1 MIGLLATS
9 ARSPAAAPEPGREA
23 LSYLDD
29 AGVHHHD
36 DGWVALSAPQPGD
49 EPPAGGRFTVRLT
62 RSVRDRTSDLGTERL
77 ASLLGDGSTLDG
89 AALAAILPPFA
100 AAHRAGAGAPVVVA
114 ADWLGLRQ
122 LYWWQGADA
131 AAVSTSALALVALT
145 GAVLD
150 PAALGA
156 QSLLGWQVGHATP
169 FAGVSKLAPGSVA
182 VLHQGRVR
190 VRQYAE
196 PALPPEPA
204 PVDTVVAEMAGI
216 LRELHESCLADHP
229 DTVLQLSGGQ
239 DSRLQLCAVP
249 PSLRAGMRAF
259 TLDVHGGAESRVA
272 TRLAEMCGLA
282 HEVVWLDE
290 RPVPEPATAYRAARD
305 AAVALDAMSSP
316 VAEAPL
322 ALVEAGL
329 AQGYRLVGTGGET
342 ARGFYYPGQP
352 RGERSPRAVERLA
365 DWRLFTN
372 EAVDTAAL
380 EPEFAAGARED
391 ALRTLRTCFE
401 GYHADWLRAT
411 DEFYL
416 WQRVQRWAGAH
427 DTVSAVRRYS
437 IASLLDRRLMQ
448 LALSPPPAD
457 KRGSRLTGQLL
468 QRLDP
473 DLARIPLDSGLVPA
487 RLAAGGGSVA
497 AARVTATKVTRK
509 VWQRVSRTRRSQLG
523 AAELGELVLAH
534 WRSAPELLDPLRRTG
549 VVRAGW
555 LDGLQAGRH
564 GAAPATV
571 AFLVNLLTAV
581 EAAGGAARRQSVR
594 PGR

>member
-1 MIGLLATS
+1 MIGLLAIS
-9 ARSPAAAPEPGREA
+9 ARSAAALPEPDQAA
-23 LSYLDD
+23 LSYLDG

-36 DGWVALSAPQPGD
+36 DGWVALGPPRPGD
-49 EPPAGGRFTVRLT
+49 EPPAAGRFTVRLA
-62 RSVRDRTSDLGTERL
+62 RSVRDRTSDLDAKRL
-77 ASLLGDGSTLDG
+77 ASLLGDGGTLDG
-89 AALAAILPPFA
+89 PALAAILPPFA

-122 LYWWQGADA
+122 LYWWQGAGV
-131 AAVSTSALALVALT
+131 AAVSTSALALAAFAGAALD
-145 GAVLD
+145 L
-150 PAALGA
+150 AALGA
-156 QSLLGWQVGHATP
+156 QSLLGWQLGHATP
-169 FAGVSKLAPGSVA
+169 FTGVTKLAPGSVA
-182 VLHQGRVR
+182 VLHQGRVE
-190 VRQYAE
+190 VRRYAE

-204 PVDTVVAEMAGI
+204 PVDTVVSEMAGI
-216 LRELHESCLADHP
+216 LRELHESLLADHP

-249 PSLRAGMRAF
+249 PPLRAGMRAF

-272 TRLAEMCGLA
+272 ARLARECGLA
-282 HEVVWLDE
+282 HEVIWLDE
-290 RPVPEPATAYRAARD
+290 RPAPEPATAYRAARD
-305 AAVALDAMSSP
+305 AARALDAMASP

-352 RGERSPRAVERLA
+352 RGERNPRTVERLA

-372 EAVDTAAL
+372 EAVDGAAL
-380 EPEFAAGARED
+380 EPEFATAAREG
-391 ALRTLRTCFE
+391 ALGTLRACFD

-437 IASLLDRRLMQ
+437 VASLLDRRLMQ
-448 LALSPPPAD
+448 LALSPPPAE
-457 KRGSRLTGQLL
+457 KRASRLTGRLL
-468 QRLDP
+468 RHLDP
-473 DLARIPLDSGLVPA
+473 GLARIPLDSGLVPA
-487 RLAAGGGSVA
+487 RLATGGGSVA
-497 AARVTATKVTRK
+497 RARVTASKVTRK
-509 VWQRVSRTRRSQLG
+509 VWQRVSRARRSQLG

-534 WRSAPELLDPLRRTG
+534 WRATPELVDPLRHTG

-555 LDGLQAGRH
+555 LDGLLDRRH
-564 GAAPATV
+564 GAAPATL

-581 EAAGGAARRQSVR
+581 EATDPAARRHRVR
-594 PGR
+594 PGG